1 MSYIKICRIMV
12 GLLVLLGLVGCKSS
26 PLTVTFKDN
35 ECTLNGPT
43 KFSDKKFNLV
53 LVIDTK
59 EHNGYGLGIYT
70 LAEGKTVE
78 DLKSLGF
85 GAAQPDWANLV
96 LAFGPHPSG
105 TYTYTV
111 DPYQNSAYQGEPLYF
126 ICVYRDTEVQA
137 TTFGYLGPV
146 EVKK

>member
-1 MSYIKICRIMV
+1 MNHMKIYRIMV
-12 GLLVLLGLVGCKSS
+12 GLLVLLGLAGCKSS
-26 PLTVTFKDN
+26 PLTITFKEN
-35 ECTLNGPT
+35 TCTSSGPT
-43 KFSDKKFNLV
+43 KFSDKKFTLV
-53 LVIDTK
+53 LVIDAK

-70 LAEGKTVE
+70 LAKGKTLE

-85 GAAQPDWANLV
+85 GATQPDWATLV
-96 LAFGPHPSG
+96 LAFGPHTSG

-111 DPYQNSAYQGEPLYF
+111 DPYQNTVYQGEPLYF

-137 TTFGYLGPV
+137 TTFGYLGSV

>member
-26 PLTVTFKDN
+26 PLTVIFKDN
-35 ECTLNGPT
+35 ECTFNGPT

-85 GAAQPDWANLV
+85 GATQPDWANLV
-96 LAFGPHPSG
+96 LAFGLHPSG
-105 TYTYTV
+105 TYTYTI
-111 DPYQNSAYQGEPLYF
+111 DPTKIRSTEESLCILFVSTEILRCRRQPLV
-126 ICVYRDTEVQA
+126 IWGRWR
-137 TTFGYLGPV
+137 
-146 EVKK
+146 